1 MLVQPAMTAL
11 AAEPSPVG
19 MDPAVGPG
27 TRAVIA
33 GLLVLTAMRV
43 DLFSGITLGTV
54 AGLAL
59 APVWVP
65 RIRGFSGGP
74 GFAAVVTLCI
84 ASGIWLTALASAD
97 HTIIVR

>member
-1 MLVQPAMTAL
+1 
-11 AAEPSPVG
+11 
-19 MDPAVGPG
+19 
-27 TRAVIA
+27 
-33 GLLVLTAMRV
+33 
-43 DLFSGITLGTV
+43 LFSGITLGTV